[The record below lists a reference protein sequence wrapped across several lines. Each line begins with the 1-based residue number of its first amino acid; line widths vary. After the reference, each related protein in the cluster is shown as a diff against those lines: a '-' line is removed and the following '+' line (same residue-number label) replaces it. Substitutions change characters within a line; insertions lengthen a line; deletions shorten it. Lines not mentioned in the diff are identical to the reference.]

1 MEFILLLI
9 LIIVIVY
16 FWQKNKKKKAEKE
29 ESVDPL
35 DSQQMS
41 IEKVQAGGLIK
52 LTTVG
57 ENMDDYDVTIS
68 SRHVYREGGY
78 EWFELEGDNGSNTVW
93 LSVEKDDELEVTLA
107 VKKSKLRVLGV
118 STKDLEE
125 MENNNE
131 GEIEYE
137 DETFYYESSGEADF
151 FKDGDMN
158 NPEAFYYWEFENEN
172 GSRFISVEE
181 WEDGDVDVTISLP
194 VKQSQISVF
203 SLK

>member
-1 MEFILLLI
+1 MEYILLLI

-35 DSQQMS
+35 DNQQMS
-41 IEKVQAGGLIK
+41 IENVQAGGLIK

-68 SRHVYREGGY
+68 RRHVYKEGGY
-78 EWFELEGDNGSNTVW
+78 EWFELEGDNGSSTVW
-93 LSVEKDDELEVTLA
+93 LSVEKDDELEVNLA

-118 STKDLEE
+118 SIKDLEE

-137 DETFYYESSGEADF
+137 DEKFYYESSGEADF
-151 FKDGDMN
+151 FKDGNTN

-172 GSRFISVEE
+172 GSRFISIEE

-194 VKQSQISVF
+194 VKQSQITVF